1 MPLTKSKNQYTKNRN
16 GKKQG
21 DVAKVF
27 LINNTDVD
35 SVINSIS
42 LMGKMYAKW
51 FDHSPQ
57 RKTDTMQVIKELKD
71 GRLIK

>member
-51 FDHSPQ
+51 FDH
-57 RKTDTMQVIKELKD
+57 
-71 GRLIK
+71 